1 MDAAEQSPVRRTSP
15 VPDATRLQGGAGTSP
30 SLLLCETFQRAC
42 DYIAS
47 HYSDPTLDP
56 RGIARQL
63 GCSRATLYRAFQA
76 NEATVADHIQ
86 RVRFHQVQIS
96 FALSPARIP
105 ISSIAM
111 DCGFECLRH
120 FNRRFKQLFGDT
132 PGAYRMA
139 QRRATMLV
147 RSTHGLAL
155 DQPPL
160 VFHKAI
166 GPTYARIDKQG
177 ETQGP
182 LLRSLVI
189 V

>member
-1 MDAAEQSPVRRTSP
+1 MDTAEQAPARR
-15 VPDATRLQGGAGTSP
+15 VPLAHGGLVCKGGAGICP
-30 SLLLCETFQRAC
+30 SLLLCEIFQQAF
-42 DYIAS
+42 DYIAT

-86 RVRFHQVQIS
+86 RVRFHQVQIR
-96 FALSPARIP
+96 FALSPPRIP

-139 QRRATMLV
+139 QRRAT
-147 RSTHGLAL
+147 T
-155 DQPPL
+155 L
-160 VFHKAI
+160 VFSKDGRAFDQ
-166 GPTYARIDKQG
+166 A
-177 ETQGP
+177 
-182 LLRSLVI
+182 SLVVSKVI
-189 V
+189 ATKVPPASTSTLRRKVHY